1 MKLTASILVLTL
13 LFVPLRL
20 ASAGQGAQQSAAT
33 LAAGRG
39 APRNVVTITAGQ
51 VASAVD
57 IEAAIQSATARGTR
71 PGTVILDGQ
80 EGAFAFSGADRS
92 INIFVANLT
101 LRGVNGA
108 VIQGCDDG
116 LFFDELPD
124 VPVQHILVEGIAFR
138 CFGGGV
144 EASGAYQDVT
154 LRDNL
159 FQVGTTGIGVTV
171 SVTGASSG
179 WLITGN
185 LIQAGGDG
193 VILKGAQKVVIT
205 NNHLAGLTGI
215 ALWGTSGVQVKHN
228 AIQAAITGVQLGQ
241 EAWDNLVQGNTI
253 LGVSASGIAL
263 EPGVA
268 GNRILANRVLCAPG
282 SGCLTVNASPEV
294 AELNKIAGNRP

>member
-1 MKLTASILVLTL
+1 MKLSISILVLAL
-13 LFVPLRL
+13 LFVPAHP
-20 ASAGQGAQQSAAT
+20 ASAGQGGQQ
-33 LAAGRG
+33 
-39 APRNVVTITAGQ
+39 NVVTLTAGQ
-51 VASAVD
+51 VTDAVG

-80 EGAFAFSGADRS
+80 EGAFVYSGDDRS
-92 INIFVANLT
+92 INIFVSNLT

-108 VIQGCDDG
+108 VIEGCADG
-116 LFFDELPD
+116 LFFDELRD

-138 CFGGGV
+138 CLGGGV
-144 EASGAYQDVT
+144 EASGSYPDVT

-159 FQVGTTGIGVTV
+159 FQVGATGIDVTV
-171 SVTGASSG
+171 SWSGASSG

-193 VILKGAQKVVIT
+193 IILKGAQKVTVA

-215 ALWGTSGVQVKHN
+215 SMWGTTGIKVQHN
-228 AIQAAITGVQLGQ
+228 AIQAGITGVQLAQ

-253 LGVSASGIAL
+253 LGVSAAGIVL

-268 GNRILANRVLCAPG
+268 GNRILANRVLCAAG
-282 SGCLTVNASPEV
+282 SQCLTVSASPEV
-294 AELNKIAGNRP
+294 AELNKICGNRP